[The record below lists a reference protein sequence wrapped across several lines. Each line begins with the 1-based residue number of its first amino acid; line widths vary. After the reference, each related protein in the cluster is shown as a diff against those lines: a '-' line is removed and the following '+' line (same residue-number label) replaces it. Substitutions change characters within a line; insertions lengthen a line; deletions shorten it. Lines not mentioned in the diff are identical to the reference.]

1 MEFWISNFETT
12 KMNGTSFDDDP
23 HNTFFPWARG
33 CHRSVASLLSGFK
46 NMVCFASTPKKYKKT
61 VKQHQKSSTGKNHQ
75 HQKKTTKLTKI
86 GKKAKVIKHHQN
98 LMRLTYPAWD
108 FYPHREAVLVCEGRG
123 TGSGLIAG
131 VHGPGFVWGS
141 DWTNA
146 AAGNLTL
153 SSMCI
158 YIYTHDMV
166 YNCETCVYIYIY
178 VLCILVLTI

>member
-46 NMVCFASTPKKYKKT
+46 SMVCFASTPKKIQENRQTASKIIKR
-61 VKQHQKSSTGKNHQ
+61 QKSSTLEKSN
-75 HQKKTTKLTKI
+75 KTNQNR
-86 GKKAKVIKHHQN
+86 KKAKVIKHHQN

-123 TGSGLIAG
+123 TGSGFIAG

-146 AAGNLTL
+146 ATWNLTL
-153 SSMCI
+153 SSMYI
-158 YIYTHDMV
+158 YIYTIYCITAKHV
-166 YNCETCVYIYIY
+166 CIYI
-178 VLCILVLTI
+178 